1 MCSLKKKKFF
11 VCFVFCCI
19 FSEVRG
25 LCALLSGVQFYCL
38 VMFSQVLCG
47 DVVVFSELKDF
58 CETWYHLLISR
69 LLYQNPTVR
78 PTDLGFHV
86 QVGGMI
92 CQNLSVN

>member
-1 MCSLKKKKFF
+1 MCAVIWCTF
-11 VCFVFCCI
+11 
-19 FSEVRG
+19 
-25 LCALLSGVQFYCL
+25 LLCL

-86 QVGGMI
+86 QVGGML